1 MKKTVFI
8 FTAVLIVFSLSAC
21 AKKENPAAEMQ
32 EPMTMDSLAAVSS
45 QVPATTP
52 SAPAAPELQAPAGEQ
67 LASLPPSGN
76 FKPSNQDIQTALK
89 NAGYYTGVID
99 GKIGP
104 MTKKAVEE
112 FQKAQGLKVDGKIG
126 PKTWEALSPYISG
139 QAGSAEVKQ

>member
-8 FTAVLIVFSLSAC
+8 FFALLVVLSLSGC
-21 AKKENPAAEMQ
+21 GKKENPAAEMQ
-32 EPMTMDSLAAVSS
+32 EPMTMDTLTAVSP
-45 QVPATTP
+45 Q
-52 SAPAAPELQAPAGEQ
+52 APAAVAPAPASVPAQGEQ
-67 LASLPPSGN
+67 LASLPPSGS

-89 NAGYYTGVID
+89 SAGYYTGVVD

-112 FQKAQGLKVDGKIG
+112 FQKAQGLKADGKVG
-126 PKTWEALSPYISG
+126 PKTWEALSPYLSG

>member
-8 FTAVLIVFSLSAC
+8 FFAVLIAFSLSSC
-21 AKKENPAAEMQ
+21 GKKEKPAAEMQ
-32 EPMTMDSLAAVSS
+32 EPMTMDTLTAVSTQAS
-45 QVPATTP
+45 EST
-52 SAPAAPELQAPAGEQ
+52 LQAPVSSPTPEGQ

-89 NAGYYTGVID
+89 NAGYYTGIVD

-126 PKTWEALSPYISG
+126 PKTWEALSPYLSG
-139 QAGSAEVKQ
+139 QAGPAEVKK